1 MANQKNFGYLG
12 NNFQLQLLNQI
23 IFDKKFFGSIME
35 FIEPTYF
42 DNKYYSIIVQ
52 MIKEYHSKYE
62 SIPNIAT
69 LEQLTIS
76 EISQEQARKVIIDT
90 LENVKNA
97 PQEGHEFVQDK
108 ALKFCKQQVMKKV
121 LERAQKIIDK
131 GDFENYDALEEMV
144 REGLQVGNMEQDTAD
159 VFSDL
164 DDVLAEDYRHPIP
177 MGIHGLDNLLNG
189 GLAKGEIGVILAPTG
204 VGKALPITE
213 PVLTPK
219 GWVKIGDLNLK
230 IVKVFTDQN

>member
-97 PQEGHEFVQDK
+97 PQEGHEFVQ
-108 ALKFCKQQVMKKV
+108 A
-121 LERAQKIIDK
+121 
-131 GDFENYDALEEMV
+131 
-144 REGLQVGNMEQDTAD
+144 
-159 VFSDL
+159 
-164 DDVLAEDYRHPIP
+164 
-177 MGIHGLDNLLNG
+177 
-189 GLAKGEIGVILAPTG
+189 
-204 VGKALPITE
+204 
-213 PVLTPK
+213 
-219 GWVKIGDLNLK
+219 
-230 IVKVFTDQN
+230 